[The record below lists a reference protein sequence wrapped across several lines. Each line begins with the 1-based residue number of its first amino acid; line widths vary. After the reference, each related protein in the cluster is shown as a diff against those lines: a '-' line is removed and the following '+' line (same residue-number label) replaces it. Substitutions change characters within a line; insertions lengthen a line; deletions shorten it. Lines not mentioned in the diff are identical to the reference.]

1 MGFCSICSAELMVS
15 YNLVPVCGSNQ
26 SLPNSGSSKEP
37 STSTSTTSKAT
48 QAHTFKSTSL
58 GYEKYQELKK
68 EKRAS
73 YFRCDKKSKKANVE
87 NLEEEVT
94 VNVGVMKYDG
104 LEMKAQRGKTFN
116 MPFKVRKGCGKEELM
131 AAAYAKSKAHNKVD
145 TKTMEHYELLYAD
158 ATVVEKL
165 KESDEPFILH
175 KYKR

>member
-1 MGFCSICSAELMVS
+1 
-15 YNLVPVCGSNQ
+15 
-26 SLPNSGSSKEP
+26 
-37 STSTSTTSKAT
+37 
-48 QAHTFKSTSL
+48 
-58 GYEKYQELKK
+58 
-68 EKRAS
+68 
-73 YFRCDKKSKKANVE
+73 
-87 NLEEEVT
+87 
-94 VNVGVMKYDG
+94 
-104 LEMKAQRGKTFN
+104 